1 MTEKNPERKTAVEEK
16 NAKAQE
22 PGPGKQEKATTVE
35 EPAKREAAV
44 SAAPPGTKE
53 RRFRQNDLPARFI
66 ERRRRPRISTEQP
79 PPPAPPHLEDYASII
94 GQPELDEIRFL
105 ARQLRGKT
113 VKMVN
118 STAVGGGVAE
128 ILNRLIPLMNELE
141 IPTRWDVITGGNDF
155 YEVTKGFHNAL
166 HGAEYNLTQ
175 QIKDIFMSYNEQN
188 RERMEFTE
196 DLFVIHDPQPAGLVR
211 SKSQTRGRWI
221 WRCHIDL
228 SNPHPGVWDFLKPMV
243 EQYDATIFSAPAFT
257 RQLPIPQ
264 YLFYPSIDPLSE
276 KNRELPEEYIDKV
289 CDDFGI
295 DRSRPVI
302 TQISRFDRLKD
313 PVGVIEAYKL
323 VKKYVDCQLVL
334 AGGGA
339 TDDPEG
345 AVVLQEVM
353 EAAGDDPDVI
363 ILNLPPWSALEINA
377 LQRASTVIVQK
388 SLKEGF
394 GLTVTEGLWKEKPV
408 VAGAVGGIPTQ
419 IIHKLTGVLVHSVEG
434 CAYQIR
440 YLLTHPEFAQHL
452 GKNGR
457 EHAKENF
464 LITVNLK
471 RWLLLFQILLGMAKP
486 HSTA

>member
-1 MTEKNPERKTAVEEK
+1 MKEEK
-16 NAKAQE
+16 QKPKLVEDKAPAQDLPDTNATDSDGALSVKEQSRTADAQ
-22 PGPGKQEKATTVE
+22 
-35 EPAKREAAV
+35 
-44 SAAPPGTKE
+44 TKE
-53 RRFRQNDLPARFI
+53 RRFRQSDLPAHFI
-66 ERRRRPRISTEQP
+66 ERRRHPRIQTEPP
-79 PPPAPPHLEDYASII
+79 PPPAPPRLEDYAAII
-94 GQPELDEIRFL
+94 GRPELDEIRFL
-105 ARQLRGKT
+105 ARHLQGKT

-128 ILNRLIPLMNELE
+128 ILNRLIPLLNELE
-141 IPTRWDVITGGNDF
+141 IPTRWEVITGGNDF
-155 YEVTKGFHNAL
+155 FEVTKGFHNAL
-166 HGAEYNLTQ
+166 HGGDYNLTR
-175 QIKDIFMSYNEQN
+175 QIQDIFMAYNEQN
-188 RERMEFTE
+188 RQRMLFTE
-196 DLFVIHDPQPAGLVR
+196 DLFVIHDPQPVGLIR
-211 SKSQTRGRWI
+211 SRSDTRGRWI

-228 SNPHPGVWDFLKPMV
+228 SNPHAGVWDFLKPMV
-243 EQYDATIFSAPAFT
+243 EQYDAAIFSAPAFT
-257 RQLPIPQ
+257 RQLSIPQ

-276 KNRELPEEYIDKV
+276 KNRDLEESFINKV

-353 EAAGDDPDVI
+353 DAAGDDPDVI

-394 GLTVTEGLWKEKPV
+394 GLTVTEGLWKQKPV
-408 VAGAVGGIPTQ
+408 IAGAV
-419 IIHKLTGVLVHSVEG
+419 
-434 CAYQIR
+434 
-440 YLLTHPEFAQHL
+440 
-452 GKNGR
+452 
-457 EHAKENF
+457 
-464 LITVNLK
+464 
-471 RWLLLFQILLGMAKP
+471 
-486 HSTA
+486 